1 MLSGAFF
8 LAKSV
13 LDLVVG
19 DPPRTAAELLAWKA
33 THQVSLAWANEVL
46 VFAAVFL
53 IPGVLAL
60 YRSLGG
66 PGRPWAGFGCGIMAA
81 TVPVLLTVAMV
92 QGRLV
97 YPVYDLNINDS
108 ADLALV
114 VTLYVG
120 GAHEVSVLLAGAL
133 IILGVLM
140 ARSVQFRI
148 AAGTLGVTAGVAQL
162 AGSYPW
168 LIGPSLSW
176 ITQALLVAWLVL
188 SGVRLMQTP
197 RTAMTSVDGARQVTA
212 RMADEHRAETA
223 MKES

>member
-1 MLSGAFF
+1 MPPIHGASQHNFALMVSGALF
-8 LAKSV
+8 LVKSV

-46 VFAAVFL
+46 VFAAVLL

-66 PGRPWAGFGCGIMAA
+66 QGRPWAGFGCGIMAA
-81 TVPVLLTVAMV
+81 TVPALLTVAMV

-97 YPVYDLNINDS
+97 YPVYDLNITDP

-114 VTLYVG
+114 VTLCVG

-133 IILGVLM
+133 IILGVVM
-140 ARSVQFRI
+140 GRSVLF
-148 AAGTLGVTAGVAQL
+148 GTAVGALGVTAGVAQL

-168 LIGPSLSW
+168 LIGPSLAW
-176 ITQALLVAWLVL
+176 ITQALCRVIAF
-188 SGVRLMQTP
+188 SG
-197 RTAMTSVDGARQVTA
+197 
-212 RMADEHRAETA
+212 E
-223 MKES
+223 